1 MPVGKRNRAMKLI
14 QTLAL
19 ASSLL
24 VAIGTHAE
32 ARCGCNN
39 RNNNNYNQRALEEA
53 RKKKAERDKKRA
65 QSKKDHEIL
74 KKYLEAHD
82 TNNDKSIS
90 RDEFLAAAHD
100 KARAESEFDK
110 FNKNK
115 DRFLSR
121 KEIEAM
127 LGL

>member
-1 MPVGKRNRAMKLI
+1 MKLI

-24 VAIGTHAE
+24 VAVGTHAE
-32 ARCGCNN
+32 AQNRNN

-65 QSKKDHEIL
+65 QSKKNHEAV
-74 KKYLEAHD
+74 KKYLETYD
-82 TNNDKSIS
+82 TNKDKSIS

-115 DRFLSR
+115 DRYLSR